1 MSNDLT
7 NLHIDK
13 SKFLVRRGK
22 TKGKIYLSVAAGIII
37 VLGILYGTG
46 ILQPAIRVHVSGI
59 STIFPSQTFTLLNA
73 SGYVVAQRK
82 SAISSKITSS
92 LVSLSVEEGSRA
104 KKGDVIA
111 CLENKDAIAA
121 LKRAKADMNTARYR
135 LKQAEAELTEAKL
148 AYNRTTN
155 LLQMGV
161 VSPSEYDTADAKYK
175 LAIAKVEEGK
185 AAIRSGKAAVSEAK
199 VQLDYTFLRA
209 PFDGVVLTKNADI
222 GDIVTPVGAAANA
235 RASVVTIADLDSLMV
250 EVDVSESN
258 IEQVSA
264 GHPCEIQLDAFPG
277 ERLRGEVH
285 MIVPTADRTK
295 ASILVKVAFADKDS
309 RIMPEMSAKVA
320 FLKRHATDDERK
332 PIKAIPVT
340 AVRTMMGKN
349 VVYTVENNRLV
360 EKVISTGRCYDAM
373 IEILSGLEDGW
384 KIVTDGN
391 KKMKNGRRV
400 KISEE

>member
-7 NLHIDK
+7 KLHIDK
-13 SKFLVRRGK
+13 SKFPVRRGK
-22 TKGKIYLSVAAGIII
+22 AKGRIYLSVVAGIIL
-37 VLGILYGTG
+37 VMVILYGTG
-46 ILQPAIRVHVSGI
+46 ILQPAIRVRISGI

-82 SAISSKITSS
+82 SAISSKITSW
-92 LVSLSVEEGSRA
+92 LVSLSVEEGSRV

-111 CLENKDAIAA
+111 CMENNDAVEA
-121 LKRAKADMNTARYR
+121 LKRAKADMNVARYR
-135 LKQAEAELTEAKL
+135 LRQAEAELTEAKL
-148 AYNRTTN
+148 AYNRTTE
-155 LLQMGV
+155 LLQKGV

-185 AAIRSGKAAVSEAK
+185 AAIRSGKVAVSEAR

-258 IEQVSA
+258 IGQVSA
-264 GHPCEIQLDAFPG
+264 GHPCEIQLDALPG
-277 ERLRGEVH
+277 ERFRGEVH

-309 RIMPEMSAKVA
+309 RVMPEMSAKVA
-320 FLKRHATDDERK
+320 FLKRQSTDDERK
-332 PIKAIPVT
+332 PIKAIPAT

-349 VVYTVENNRLV
+349 VVYTVENNRLA
-360 EKVISTGRCYDAM
+360 EKVISTGRRYDTM
-373 IEILSGLEDGW
+373 IEIVSGIEDGG

-391 KKMKNGRRV
+391 KKMKHGRRV